1 MKRLRGTAASSVII
15 LLLIVFLAAGY
26 LFPLVSAEL
35 ELSIPLYK
43 NPRID
48 GVVSADEYP
57 VEQLSLPWGRAYA
70 VHNDSYLFFAMVL
83 NNACRTVDL
92 LFNTGVLNST
102 VLTVSTTRY
111 AVNRSGV
118 LRYFY
123 GHGDKWLEEPAGDA
137 VLRVVNRTVSWTV
150 ELAIPLSKLDV
161 YPNTPRTLGFAL
173 IAYGAGVNYSWPSGA
188 LLSNPS
194 SWGIVSSPDNWATRC
209 DIALE
214 GVYLDKKSLIAG
226 SNLTLIL
233 VLRNK
238 GDAAIPDYLI
248 TIMIDDALLANA
260 TGSQLGLKTP
270 MVESDWVR
278 FERIIPNVTEGNH
291 VVEVLVKAL
300 NVFHESDKD
309 NNFGQASFTARLA
322 KIRVFSA
329 PGVTVELDGESR
341 IITDETGVVFY
352 AAYGAKTLRAQGTH
366 RPTEG
371 VRYVFTGW
379 KREDLTTVSPELVL
393 TVEGDLSLTAE
404 YRKEYMVN
412 LSFFDRDNAPFQPS
426 FYVCILPNNTVYNGT
441 LRGIWMTRGDIRLT
455 MVNYSGLNVLDEAK
469 IEHVSEPR
477 DIRIPCNIASGFVR
491 IVDPFSMPIEGA
503 ELKVVF
509 MNNTQAKYVT
519 GPGGTVNISRVAGG
533 ELTLTVTNLG
543 YSATVKVSFLTEREV
558 TVRIPMSLNVVLIIV
573 GVFLIMVAIIAFKI
587 LRGRERLAPRKA
599 EEYEFEE
606 L

>member
-1 MKRLRGTAASSVII
+1 MKRLKGTVASSMVI
-15 LLLIVFLAAGY
+15 LLLIMFLASGH
-26 LFPLVSAEL
+26 LSPRVSAEP

-43 NPRID
+43 NPKID
-48 GVVSADEYP
+48 GVVSVDEYP

-70 VHNDSYLFFAMVL
+70 VHNDSYLFFAIVL

-118 LRYFY
+118 LRYLY
-123 GHGDKWLEEPAGDA
+123 GHGEEWLEEPAGNA
-137 VLRVVNRTVSWTV
+137 ILKVVNGTVSWTV
-150 ELAIPLSKLDV
+150 ELAIPLSRLDV

-173 IAYGAGVNYSWPSGA
+173 IASGTGVNYSWPAGA

-209 DIALE
+209 DIVLE
-214 GVYLDKKSLIAG
+214 EVHLDKKILIAG

-248 TIMIDDALLANA
+248 TIMLDDDFLLNA

-278 FERIIPNVTEGNH
+278 FERIIPNVTEGSH
-291 VVEVLVKAL
+291 VVKVLVNAL

-322 KIRVFSA
+322 KIRVLST
-329 PGVTVELDGESR
+329 PGVTVELNGESQV
-341 IITDETGVVFY
+341 ITDETGVVFY
-352 AAYGAKTLRAQGTH
+352 ATYGNKTLRAQEVH
-366 RPTEG
+366 RLTEG

-379 KREDLTTVSPELVL
+379 KQEGSTTFSPELVL
-393 TVEGDLSLTAE
+393 TVNGDLELTAE
-404 YRKEYMVN
+404 YRKEYLVN
-412 LSFFDRDNAPFQPS
+412 LSFFDRDNAPFQPY
-426 FYVCILPNNTVYNGT
+426 FYVCIFPNNTVYNGT
-441 LRGIWMTRGDIRLT
+441 LRGFWATGGDLRLT
-455 MVNYSGLNVLDEAK
+455 MVKYAGLNVLDEAK
-469 IEHVSEPR
+469 IVYVNEPKEIRVS
-477 DIRIPCNIASGFVR
+477 CNVVSGTVKV
-491 IVDPFSMPIEGA
+491 VDPFSMPIEGA

-509 MNNTQAKYVT
+509 TNNTQAKYVT
-519 GPGGTVNISRVAGG
+519 GSGGTVNISRVAGG
-533 ELTLTVTNLG
+533 ELTLTVINLG

-558 TVRIPMSLNVVLIIV
+558 TVRIPMSLNVVLIIIGAFSIV
-573 GVFLIMVAIIAFKI
+573 VLIIVFKI
-587 LRGRERLAPRKA
+587 LRGRERLAPRKP

>member
-1 MKRLRGTAASSVII
+1 MKRLRGAAASSAAILLIII
-15 LLLIVFLAAGY
+15 LVAAVY
-26 LFPLVSAEL
+26 LPLRVSAEP
-35 ELSIPLYK
+35 ELSIPLYRS
-43 NPRID
+43 PRID
-48 GVVSADEYP
+48 GVVSAGEYP
-57 VEQLSLPWGRAYA
+57 VEQLSLPWGKAYA
-70 VHNDSYLFFAMVL
+70 VHNNSYLFFALVL
-83 NNACRTVDL
+83 NNACRTVGL
-92 LFNTGVLNST
+92 LFNTGFLNST
-102 VLTVSTTRY
+102 ILTVSTTRY

-123 GHGDKWLEEPAGDA
+123 GHGEEWLEEPAGDIL
-137 VLRVVNRTVSWTV
+137 LRVVNGTVSWTI

-161 YPNTPRTLGFAL
+161 YPNRPRTLGFAL
-173 IAYGAGVNYSWPSGA
+173 IASGVGVNYSWPTDA

-194 SWGIVSSPDNWATRC
+194 SWGVASSPDNWATRC
-209 DIALE
+209 DVALE

-248 TIMIDDALLANA
+248 TIMLDDALIVNT

-278 FERIIPNVTEGNH
+278 FEKIIPNVTEGSH
-291 VVEVLVKAL
+291 VVKVWVKAL
-300 NVFHESDKD
+300 NVFHDSDED

-322 KIRVFSA
+322 KISVFST
-329 PGVTVELDGESR
+329 PGVTVELDGESQ

-352 AAYGAKTLRAQGTH
+352 TTYGVKTLRAQEIH

-379 KREDLTTVSPELVL
+379 KQEGSTTFSPQLAL
-393 TVEGDLSLTAE
+393 TVEGDLGLTAE
-404 YRKEYMVN
+404 YRKEYLVN
-412 LSFFDRDNAPFQPS
+412 LSFVDKDNAPLQPS
-426 FYVCILPNNTVYNGT
+426 FYLCTLPNNTVYNGT
-441 LRGIWMTRGDIRLT
+441 LRGFWVTGGDLRLT
-455 MVNYSGLNVLDEAK
+455 MVKYAGLNVLDEAMIVYVNEPK
-469 IEHVSEPR
+469 EIRVS
-477 DIRIPCNIASGFVR
+477 CNVVSGSVKV
-491 IVDPFSMPIEGA
+491 VDPFSMPIEGA

-509 MNNTQAKYVT
+509 TNNTQAKYVT
-519 GPGGTVNISRVAGG
+519 ASGGTVNISRVAGG

-543 YSATVKVSFLTEREV
+543 YSATVKISFLTEREV
-558 TVRIPMSLNVVLIIV
+558 TIRIPMSLNVVLIII
-573 GVFLIMVAIIAFKI
+573 GAFLIVVIIIVFKI
-587 LRGRERLAPRKA
+587 LRARERLAPRKP

>member
-92 LFNTGVLNST
+92 LFNTGFLNST

-322 KIRVFSA
+322 KIRVFST

-341 IITDETGVVFY
+341 IITDETGMVFY
-352 AAYGAKTLRAQGTH
+352 AAYGAKTLRAQEIH
-366 RPTEG
+366 RPAEG

-404 YRKEYMVN
+404 YRKEYLVN

-455 MVNYSGLNVLDEAK
+455 MAKYSGLNVLDEAK

-477 DIRIPCNIASGFVR
+477 EIRIPCNIASGFVR

-573 GVFLIMVAIIAFKI
+573 GVFLIVVAIIAFKI